1 MKNTIQMIYRICLIA
16 LIGFYTY
23 SCSDDY
29 LDFKPVAAENS
40 ASFYINMNQAEQA
53 VAAAYSTLS
62 TRTSWDRD
70 ILLYLGEVPSNDAEA
85 GGDYENEVPGAEE
98 YNRFTFSP
106 TSALIENTYGVLFR
120 GVHFS
125 NIAMENIPNVLE
137 TDPNADAGIINI
149 RIGELKF
156 LRALNYMYLTH
167 IFGQVPLV
175 DHVLGPSEYYRDKAT
190 LRDLFDLIE
199 QDLTEAML
207 ILPEK
212 SSLSASNIGRAT
224 KGAAKALLARMC
236 LFESSYAHYYPGDS
250 RFVGLNERWQ
260 DVLDIC
266 EDIISSGQYSLVG
279 IDGTTYN
286 TWLGPETDGYRYLFT
301 VEGENCEESIFEIQY
316 INDGVDYTETRAG
329 SLVMWTAAR
338 YCYNTSGS
346 EIGAGYWGL
355 GWPTQD
361 HASEYEAGDIR
372 FKTNVAAPGDSI
384 EIGIGGVATRCP
396 ISFEHT
402 ATGHYIK
409 KYELSAEQFTLAA
422 GHGWHKSPF
431 NIKLLRYGD
440 VMLMAAEAA
449 IMLSDN
455 AKATT
460 YIKLV
465 RDRARNCGDGIVPAD
480 LTGTIT
486 MDQLIRERRIELA
499 FEGRRYFDMVRW
511 NIAVESLN
519 NTQTPGGFPITYSS
533 PKNDFMPLPQR
544 EITTSNGSLTQ
555 HEGW

>member
-1 MKNTIQMIYRICLIA
+1 MKNTIQIIYKICLIA
-16 LIGFYTY
+16 LFGYFTF

-53 VAAAYSTLS
+53 VTAAYSTLS
-62 TRTSWDRD
+62 TRTAWDRD
-70 ILLYLGEVPSNDAEA
+70 ILLYMGEVPSNDAEA
-85 GGDYENEVPGAEE
+85 GGDYEDEVPEAEVF
-98 YNRFTFSP
+98 NRFTYTP
-106 TSALIENTYGVLFR
+106 TSGVLENTYGILFR

-137 TDPNADAGIINI
+137 TDPNANAGIINT

-156 LRALNYMYLTH
+156 LRALNYIYLTH

-190 LRDLFDLIE
+190 FSDLFD
-199 QDLTEAML
+199 
-207 ILPEK
+207 
-212 SSLSASNIGRAT
+212 
-224 KGAAKALLARMC
+224 
-236 LFESSYAHYYPGDS
+236 SSYAHYYPGDP
-250 RFVGLNERWQ
+250 RFTGLEERWQ
-260 DVLDIC
+260 DVLDLC
-266 EDIISSGQYSLVG
+266 EDIMSSNQYSLVG
-279 IDGTTYN
+279 WDGTTYN
-286 TWLGPETDGYRYLFT
+286 TWCGPETDGYRYLFT

-316 INDGVDYTETRAG
+316 INDGDAYTYTRAG
-329 SLVMWTAAR
+329 SLVQWTSAR
-338 YCYNTSGS
+338 YCYSETGS
-346 EIGAGYWGL
+346 EMGTGYWGL

-361 HASEYEAGDIR
+361 HVAEYEPGDIR
-372 FKTNVAAPGDSI
+372 FETNVATAEDTI
-384 EIGIGGVATRCP
+384 EIGIGGVVTRRR
-396 ISFEHT
+396 ISVEHT
-402 ATGHYIK
+402 ATGYYLR
-409 KYELSAEQFTLAA
+409 KYELSAEQFALAL
-422 GHGWHKSPF
+422 GHSWHKSPF

-440 VMLMAAEAA
+440 VILMAAEAA

-460 YIKLV
+460 YINLV
-465 RDRARNCGDGIVPAD
+465 RERARNCGDGVVPAD

-499 FEGRRYFDMVRW
+499 FEGRRFFDMVRW

-519 NTQTPGGFPITYSS
+519 NTRTPGGIAVYYES

-544 EITTSNGSLTQ
+544 EIINNNGNLTQ